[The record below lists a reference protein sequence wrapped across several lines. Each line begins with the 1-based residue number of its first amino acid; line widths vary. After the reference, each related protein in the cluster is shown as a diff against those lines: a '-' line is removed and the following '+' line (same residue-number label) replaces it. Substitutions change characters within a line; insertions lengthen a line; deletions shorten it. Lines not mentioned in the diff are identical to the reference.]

1 MSIPRLVPETFPTSV
16 SAREEGIP
24 LSSCPSCAAASL
36 RVKGLESRI
45 EELEALNRRLN
56 QDLYGKKSEKGG
68 GGEAP
73 APETFPPSPA
83 RPRPSKGTSERR
95 SEIPPRAPCRPCRGR
110 PSLPTGRSVPDVLFP
125 SWRSPER
132 RPRRRSRSTC
142 GPIVG
147 STIANATGRPAPV
160 PAPRGS

>member
-83 RPRPSKGTSERR
+83 RRRGHQKGHPSVGRKSRPELPAVHVEVDLTS
-95 SEIPPRAPCRPCRGR
+95 
-110 PSLPTGRSVPDVLFP
+110 
-125 SWRSPER
+125 
-132 RPRRRSRSTC
+132 
-142 GPIVG
+142 
-147 STIANATGRPAPV
+147 
-160 PAPRGS
+160 